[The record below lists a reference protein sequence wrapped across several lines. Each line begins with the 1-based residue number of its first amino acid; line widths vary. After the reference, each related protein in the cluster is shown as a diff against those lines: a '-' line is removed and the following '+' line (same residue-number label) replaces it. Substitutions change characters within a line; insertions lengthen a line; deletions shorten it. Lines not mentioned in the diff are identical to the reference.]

1 MFIGS
6 HCTLFKVSCLLV
18 LTVLYLECHVYWLSL
33 CCIWSTM
40 FIGSHCT
47 VSRVP
52 CLLVLTVLYLEYRVY
67 WFLLYCI
74 YSTMF
79 IGSHCTVPGVLC
91 LLVLTVLYLEYHVY
105 WFSLC
110 CIWGTMFIGSHCAV
124 SGVRTLNWKIVLV
137 KADGF
142 QLQVFMWITQGLV
155 SCNYMFCF
163 SLIPTPCSNP
173 VDQLYLLNS
182 RLRVRIWVWYS
193 IYIQILGVM
202 IPLVFVINVLEPT
215 TAIYAN

>member
-6 HCTLFKVSCLLV
+6 HCA
-18 LTVLYLECHVYWLSL
+18 
-33 CCIWSTM
+33 
-40 FIGSHCT
+40 

-52 CLLVLTVLYLEYRVY
+52 
-67 WFLLYCI
+67 
-74 YSTMF
+74 
-79 IGSHCTVPGVLC
+79 C

-110 CIWGTMFIGSHCAV
+110 CIWSTLFIGAHCAV

-193 IYIQILGVM
+193 IYILDIGSNDSSGPCNQCSWTNHRYLCELTLFQVS
-202 IPLVFVINVLEPT
+202 NV
-215 TAIYAN
+215 

>member
-1 MFIGS
+1 
-6 HCTLFKVSCLLV
+6 
-18 LTVLYLECHVYWLSL
+18 
-33 CCIWSTM
+33 M

-142 QLQVFMWITQGLV
+142 QLQVFM
-155 SCNYMFCF
+155 
-163 SLIPTPCSNP
+163 
-173 VDQLYLLNS
+173 
-182 RLRVRIWVWYS
+182 
-193 IYIQILGVM
+193 
-202 IPLVFVINVLEPT
+202 
-215 TAIYAN
+215 